1 MSVGVV
7 LDLNVPIDIFWYVN
21 CTYGI
26 GVDILFAFLKDTLTS
41 SLGYMEPYIYKR
53 DAVGVTN
60 NQSVLLDT
68 VTFTVEVPINSYRFL
83 VVERLFGTFYVS
95 VHCSCFSE
103 VKVEGVIGFCVPVV
117 VG

>member
-1 MSVGVV
+1 
-7 LDLNVPIDIFWYVN
+7 LDLNVPEECFSFWYFN

-26 GVDILFAFLKDTLTS
+26 GMYILFAFLKDTLTS

-53 DAVGVTN
+53 YAVGVTN

-83 VVERLFGTFYVS
+83 VVERLLGTFYVS
-95 VHCSCFSE
+95 VHAL
-103 VKVEGVIGFCVPVV
+103 VKLRSKE
-117 VG
+117 